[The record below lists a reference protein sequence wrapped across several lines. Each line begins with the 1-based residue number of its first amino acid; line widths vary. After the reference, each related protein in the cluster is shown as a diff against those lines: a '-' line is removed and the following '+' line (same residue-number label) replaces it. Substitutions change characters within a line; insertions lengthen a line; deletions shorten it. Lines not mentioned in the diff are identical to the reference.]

1 MRNAVWAAL
10 VAALFFA
17 GCSKKE
23 QPKPAEPMNQPK
35 ETTAERKGGFALHIT
50 PPAGWVPYDKHRIVN
65 LQRNSI
71 IFFTV
76 TYKKPLT
83 VLNELVPLLR
93 KDGLKVSE
101 VTVDPDGKGGY
112 FTVTGLPEDR
122 IGKGVAR
129 DLGGDP
135 PLTLFAQGGW
145 PPAAITAKA
154 MEAEFDLIVKSI
166 WLERK

>member
-10 VAALFFA
+10 AAAAIFA

-23 QPKPAEPMNQPK
+23 PPKPAEPMNQPK
-35 ETTAERKGGFALHIT
+35 ETAAERKGGFALHIT
-50 PPAGWVPYDKHRIVN
+50 PPPGWVPLDKYRIVN
-65 LQRNSI
+65 LQKDSI
-71 IFFTV
+71 IYFTV
-76 TYKKPLT
+76 TAKKPLT

-101 VTVDPDGKGGY
+101 VKVNADGKGGSY
-112 FTVTGLPEDR
+112 TVTGLPNER
-122 IGKGVAR
+122 IGKGIAR
-129 DLGGDP
+129 ELGGEP

-145 PPAAITAKA
+145 PPALEKQMT
-154 MEAEFDLIVKSI
+154 AEFDLIVKSI